1 MGPFVEPTWIQLY
14 QGWVLGGGTL
24 PSEWF
29 WHWARK
35 CDRYAD
41 TTICLACSQMIR
53 IFLGNAPTKWAGF
66 EIVPDNPYKQ
76 AQFVSLGHYL
86 AFRPIK
92 NDRPCRTAT
101 THACAIG
108 PLTHVRDDDL
118 ATGRLVGAR
127 SLISIKQM
135 GDSGRVPSSESTDYK
150 SGEGFPLLPSA
161 LMALPLGEDHG

>member
-1 MGPFVEPTWIQLY
+1 
-14 QGWVLGGGTL
+14 
-24 PSEWF
+24 
-29 WHWARK
+29 
-35 CDRYAD
+35 
-41 TTICLACSQMIR
+41 MIR

-76 AQFVSLGHYL
+76 AQFVSLGHCF
-86 AFRPIK
+86 AFQPIK
-92 NDRPCRTAT
+92 FDSPGRTAT
-101 THACAIG
+101 THAHAIE

-118 ATGRLVGAR
+118 ATGRLAGAR